1 MRRSRPLLAAVLIVA
16 LALVVPP
23 ALADDGLVRT
33 TWPSADDP
41 GVPFYARIEPVPPH
55 APTDGEWAAIV
66 FYRDPGC
73 QQLQGFNLLNFF
85 DAPTAFG
92 CPLTVEGFSLWLGE
106 PFAGAPKI
114 GKVRGT
120 GAVPVWFAPFS
131 SFQAATQDGVLT
143 IGELA
148 GVEGLVVGTASQFS
162 ETLHPHPLPPELGG
176 GGHEVP
182 KIMLTA
188 HGLLE
193 DGRSFSLVFTSV
205 NDETRAVKIAFR

>member
-1 MRRSRPLLAAVLIVA
+1 MRRSWVLLAIPIVT

-23 ALADDGLVRT
+23 ALAEDGLVRT

-41 GVPFYARIEPVPPH
+41 GVPFYARIEPAPPH

-106 PFAGAPKI
+106 PFVGAPKVA
-114 GKVRGT
+114 KVSGT
-120 GAVPVWFAPFS
+120 GAVPVWFVPFS

-143 IGELA
+143 VDELA
-148 GVEGLVVGTASQFS
+148 GLEGLIMGTASQFN

-176 GGHEVP
+176 GGHKIP
-182 KIMLTA
+182 KLTLMG
-188 HGLLE
+188 HGQLE
-193 DGRSFSLVFTSV
+193 DGRAFSLVFTEV
-205 NDETRAVKIAFR
+205 NDETRAIEIAFR